1 MPHAPS
7 AAAAGAPDPAQ
18 IWKEIAPAGRG
29 RVRCAVAWSGGLD
42 STVLMHLMVLLRKRH
57 PRQLVLRAVHVDHHL
72 QSASAGFRAHC
83 GNLARRWR
91 VPLTVLDVQVGAGPG
106 VSIEEAAREARYAA
120 WRGFLEP
127 GEVLLAAQHAD
138 DQVETLLLALLRG
151 AGPAGLAAMPRAA
164 SLGQGRLLRPLLD
177 LPRSALLGHAQEH
190 GLRWVEDPSNRQLSH
205 DRNYLRAQVVPRLRE
220 RWPALAQTISR
231 SARHCA
237 TVAAGMADVASADL
251 DLAADGGG
259 LEMAVLRRWP
269 QARQLAVLRAWF
281 SRAGLRSPE
290 TRHLEQILVML
301 RARADAHPQLVL
313 PQATVRVHE
322 ARLLLE
328 APANGQDSPRPRAWR
343 WRRASLSLEA
353 GQLAVVPDRNGDLDL
368 ARLPGVLWV
377 RGARNAPGRGRSLR
391 KLLQELAVPLWER
404 ERLPLLYGEGAD
416 VPLAVSDLWLHPDVQ
431 ARSDSRRRGRI
442 VWRPKP

>member
-1 MPHAPS
+1 LPRGPS

-18 IWKEIAPAGRG
+18 IWKDIAPAGKG
-29 RVRCAVAWSGGLD
+29 RVHCAVAWSGGLD

-57 PRQLVLRAVHVDHHL
+57 PRQLALRAVHVDHHL

-83 GNLARRWR
+83 GSLARRWR
-91 VPLTVLDVQVGAGPG
+91 VPLTVLDVRVGTGPG
-106 VSIEEAAREARYAA
+106 VSMEEAAREARYAA

-127 GEVLLAAQHAD
+127 GEILLAAQHAD
-138 DQVETLLLALLRG
+138 DQAETLLLALLRG
-151 AGPAGLAAMPRAA
+151 AGPAGLAAMPRSAA
-164 SLGQGRLLRPLLD
+164 LGQGRLLRPLLD
-177 LPRSALLGHAQEH
+177 LPRNSLLGHALHH
-190 GLRWVEDPSNRQLSH
+190 GLSWVEDPSNQQLRH

-237 TVAAGMADVASADL
+237 TVAAGMAVVAAADL
-251 DLAADGGG
+251 ELAADGGG

-269 QARQLAVLRAWF
+269 RARQLAVLRAWF
-281 SRAGLRSPE
+281 SRAALRSPE
-290 TRHLEQILVML
+290 ARHLDQILAML

-328 APANGQDSPRPRAWR
+328 APAVPLAPSQPRNWR
-343 WRRASLSLEA
+343 WRRSTLSLEA
-353 GQLAVVPDRNGDLDL
+353 GEIAVVPDPNGDLDL
-368 ARLPGVLWV
+368 ARLPGVLGV
-377 RGARNAPGRGRSLR
+377 RGAQAAPGQGRSLR
-391 KLLQELAVPLWER
+391 KLLQELGVPRWER
-404 ERLPLLYGEGAD
+404 ERLPLLYADGAE

-442 VWRPKP
+442 VWRPKR